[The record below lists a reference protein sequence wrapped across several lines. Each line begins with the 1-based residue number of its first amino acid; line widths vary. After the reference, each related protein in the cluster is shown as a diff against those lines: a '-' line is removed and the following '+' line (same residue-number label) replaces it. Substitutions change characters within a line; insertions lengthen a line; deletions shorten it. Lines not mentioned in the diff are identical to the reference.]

1 MNEIRF
7 YTLAS
12 EIEDE
17 LRKIRE
23 LLREN
28 EEACHRIN
36 QGERF
41 DFLSLRGQGDI
52 IHDFYT
58 GFEKILKKIAT
69 DLNGGL
75 SSGEDW
81 HKRLLYQ
88 MSFEIKEIRPAVISQ
103 ESYGILKKLLA
114 FRHVFRNIYG
124 FDLDKERLDEL
135 SLLLLEKGDD
145 LIKELLDFAELLR
158 KGDEK

>member
-17 LRKIRE
+17 VSKIRE

-28 EEACHRIN
+28 EETCRRIN
-36 QGERF
+36 QGESF
-41 DFLSLRGQGDI
+41 DFLKHRGQATI

-58 GFEKILKKIAT
+58 NFEKILRKIAT
-69 DLNGGL
+69 DVNGGL
-75 SSGEDW
+75 ALGEDW
-81 HKRLLYQ
+81 HQRFLYQ
-88 MSFEIKEIRPAVISQ
+88 MSFEVKGIRPVVISQ

-114 FRHVFRNIYG
+114 FRHLFRNIYG
-124 FDLDKERLDEL
+124 FELDKERLDEL
-135 SLLLLEKGDD
+135 SFLLLESGDN
-145 LIKELLDFAELLR
+145 LLKEILDFAEFLR
-158 KGDEK
+158 KGDEQ